1 MILYSKNYISTIGI
15 LIFTVELFY
24 EMGRNIEN
32 IRSVFGINRLFF
44 LFETSVLT
52 LIKNWQFLLTEAIH
66 TAFFLFLVSAQKHL
80 EYKISK
86 MNLEQSFDL
95 DQNSCLIEWHKKRPC
110 ETESVKSLFW
120 VTVFW
125 K

>member
-32 IRSVFGINRLFF
+32 IRSVFGINQLFF

-52 LIKNWQFLLTEAIH
+52 LI
-66 TAFFLFLVSAQKHL
+66 
-80 EYKISK
+80 
-86 MNLEQSFDL
+86 
-95 DQNSCLIEWHKKRPC
+95 
-110 ETESVKSLFW
+110 
-120 VTVFW
+120 
-125 K
+125 